1 MHNPKKKM
9 FDAGNYSSKGRVNA
23 GAAQGSVPGPLLFS
37 LYTND
42 LPMSISSTNV
52 DCDML
57 AEKSSLSAAGKSTA
71 VTNTKLQP
79 SLKE

>member
-9 FDAGNYSSKGRVNA
+9 FVAGNYSSKGRVNA
-23 GAAQGSVPGPLLFS
+23 GVAQGSLSLLFS

-42 LPMSISSTNV
+42 LPRSISSTNA
-52 DCDML
+52 DRDML
-57 AEKSSLSAAGKSTA
+57 TEKSSLSAAGKSTA

-79 SLKE
+79 SLKD